1 MIDWNTLGTPQ
12 LCLSELTNDGC
23 LKDTI
28 CTRIRVSESTSIEDL
43 YSNTYI
49 FPNPIEDKSIIYLDS
64 NHTFN
69 SALLYNIEDK
79 TITRYSI
86 DKNQEKVNINRKNI
100 TPGFYMIKL
109 VGLNGDR
116 HLRVIIK

>member
-1 MIDWNTLGTPQ
+1 MLKR
-12 LCLSELTNDGC
+12 TNKDGC

-28 CTRIRVSESTSIEDL
+28 CTRIRATESTSIEEL
-43 YSNTYI
+43 YSNTYV
-49 FPNPIEDKSIIYLDS
+49 FPNPIEDKSIIYLEP

-69 SALLYNIEDK
+69 SALLYNIEGK
-79 TITRYSI
+79 NITRYSI

-109 VGLNGDR
+109 VSLNGDR